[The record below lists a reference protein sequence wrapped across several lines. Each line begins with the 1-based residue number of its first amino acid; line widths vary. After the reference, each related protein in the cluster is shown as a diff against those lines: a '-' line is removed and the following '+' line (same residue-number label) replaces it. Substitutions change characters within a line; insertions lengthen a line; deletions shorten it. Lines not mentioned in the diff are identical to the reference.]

1 MKKNTS
7 FLILSGNLRGMMWM
21 TLSGAVFATNYAII
35 RFLSEDFHVFQLV
48 FFRNL
53 FGLLI
58 LMPFL
63 WSFRHQITMP
73 KRPGII
79 ILRGFL
85 QASSSSLWFYGITV
99 IPLVTA
105 TSLML
110 IEPIIGS
117 ILAIFFLGEQ
127 NNLKRWVSVFIG
139 FIGAL
144 IIVRPGM
151 MDLSIGVGFILT
163 AAFLWSGFLL
173 LGKIQSRDDSTVVV
187 IAYSSALTALLSL
200 IPALY
205 YWVTPTLE
213 QLILLLI
220 LGSVATFAYFCIT
233 SAYKA
238 GDITIVSPFT
248 FMRTIFAAVV
258 GYYIFS
264 EIVEVWVWIGAA
276 IIVAAATFLARSE
289 LKNELIKHK
298 N

>member
-1 MKKNTS
+1 
-7 FLILSGNLRGMMWM
+7 M

-85 QASSSSLWFYGITV
+85 QASSSSLWFYGISV

-117 ILAIFFLGEQ
+117 ILAIFFLGER
-127 NNLKRWVSVFIG
+127 NDLKRWVSVFIG

-264 EIVEVWVWIGAA
+264 EMVEVWVWIGAA
-276 IIVAAATFLARSE
+276 IIVAAATFLARNE
-289 LKNELIKHK
+289 LKNELIKNK

>member
-1 MKKNTS
+1 
-7 FLILSGNLRGMMWM
+7 M

>member
-1 MKKNTS
+1 
-7 FLILSGNLRGMMWM
+7 M

-200 IPALY
+200 MPALY

>member
-1 MKKNTS
+1 
-7 FLILSGNLRGMMWM
+7 M

-58 LMPFL
+58 LTPFL

-163 AAFLWSGFLL
+163 AAILWSGFLL
-173 LGKIQSRDDSTVVV
+173 LGKIQSRDDATVVV

-289 LKNELIKHK
+289 LKSELIKHK

>member
-1 MKKNTS
+1 
-7 FLILSGNLRGMMWM
+7 M

-58 LMPFL
+58 LTPFL

-289 LKNELIKHK
+289 LKNELIKNK

>member
-1 MKKNTS
+1 
-7 FLILSGNLRGMMWM
+7 MWM
-21 TLSGAVFATNYAII
+21 TLSGAVFAANYAII

-53 FGLLI
+53 FGLLV
-58 LMPFL
+58 LTPFL
-63 WSFRHQITMP
+63 WNSRHQIALP
-73 KRPGII
+73 KRPRII
-79 ILRGFL
+79 IMRGFL

-99 IPLVTA
+99 IPLATA

-117 ILAIFFLGEQ
+117 ILAIFFLKEP
-127 NNLKRWVSVFIG
+127 NDLKRWVSVFIG

-151 MDLSIGVGFILT
+151 MEVSIGVGFIIT

-200 IPALY
+200 IPALF
-205 YWVTPTLE
+205 YWVIPTLE

-220 LGSVATFAYFCIT
+220 LGSIATFAYFCIT

-248 FMRTIFAAVV
+248 FMRTIFAAGV
-258 GYYIFS
+258 GYFIFS
-264 EIVEVWVWIGAA
+264 EIAEVWIWIGAA
-276 IIVAAATFLARSE
+276 IIVTAATFLARSE
-289 LKNELIKHK
+289 FKNELIK
-298 N
+298 NNN

>member
-1 MKKNTS
+1 
-7 FLILSGNLRGMMWM
+7 M

-213 QLILLLI
+213 QLI
-220 LGSVATFAYFCIT
+220 
-233 SAYKA
+233 
-238 GDITIVSPFT
+238 
-248 FMRTIFAAVV
+248 
-258 GYYIFS
+258 
-264 EIVEVWVWIGAA
+264 
-276 IIVAAATFLARSE
+276 
-289 LKNELIKHK
+289 
-298 N
+298 

>member
-1 MKKNTS
+1 
-7 FLILSGNLRGMMWM
+7 MMWM

>member
-1 MKKNTS
+1 M
-7 FLILSGNLRGMMWM
+7 RW
-21 TLSGAVFATNYAII
+21 
-35 RFLSEDFHVFQLV
+35 
-48 FFRNL
+48 
-53 FGLLI
+53 
-58 LMPFL
+58 P
-63 WSFRHQITMP
+63 
-73 KRPGII
+73 
-79 ILRGFL
+79 
-85 QASSSSLWFYGITV
+85 
-99 IPLVTA
+99 PLYIVHD
-105 TSLML
+105 
-110 IEPIIGS
+110 
-117 ILAIFFLGEQ
+117 
-127 NNLKRWVSVFIG
+127 RW
-139 FIGAL
+139 
-144 IIVRPGM
+144 
-151 MDLSIGVGFILT
+151 GV
-163 AAFLWSGFLL
+163 L